1 MFGRPS
7 GLSGDSQRAQ
17 GVSGRLLAPDGS
29 RVWRDGPGWNVTA
42 RGETITAP
50 GPSPAPRGE
59 CPAVHPWPSVRHL
72 AAVVLFFL
80 ATTTFY
86 TYPLVFRLGTA
97 IMPGA
102 GDYASETALI
112 AWNGRYAFPDPTHLF
127 DTRVVYP

>member
-1 MFGRPS
+1 
-7 GLSGDSQRAQ
+7 
-17 GVSGRLLAPDGS
+17 
-29 RVWRDGPGWNVTA
+29 VWRDAAGPGWDVTA
-42 RGETITAP
+42 LGETITAP
-50 GPSPAPRGE
+50 GRSSAPPGE
-59 CPAVHPWPSVRHL
+59 CSAGHPCPSLRHL

-86 TYPLVFRLGTA
+86 TYPLVLRLGTA